1 MAKSGAPQQELA
13 GENLLDYSPRPAV
26 RFVIEADG
34 LVTLKV
40 AKFTSRW
47 LQRYLLPRLKQ
58 PDIAIHLD
66 TFGSWVWRKLDGQA
80 TVREIGQSLEAEF
93 GEGVQPVY
101 ARLGLF
107 INGLVQRNFVTLT
120 KSESHSSL
128 DSAT

>member
-1 MAKSGAPQQELA
+1 MAKSDAPQQDMA

-26 RFVIEADG
+26 HFEIDEEG

-66 TFGSWVWRKLDGQA
+66 TFGSWVWRRLDGQA
-80 TVREIGQSLEAEF
+80 SVRDIGRALESEF

-107 INGLVQRNFVTLT
+107 INSLAQRNYVTLT
-120 KSESHSSL
+120 KVESPSMP